1 MDLINYFKIEDIH
14 SYFEVFQLV
23 FAEIER
29 LNYNPEILKRLE
41 EELKDSEGKC
51 FTGRFNRTVNCLNS
65 FSEYVNI
72 RISDTSQINAIM
84 SLIKNDYEKGKIKK
98 EELLDSVKRRLEEY
112 NSKEED
118 IEFYIKI
125 FSELYLE

>member
-1 MDLINYFKIEDIH
+1 
-14 SYFEVFQLV
+14 
-23 FAEIER
+23 
-29 LNYNPEILKRLE
+29 
-41 EELKDSEGKC
+41 
-51 FTGRFNRTVNCLNS
+51 
-65 FSEYVNI
+65 
-72 RISDTSQINAIM
+72 M

-98 EELLDSVKRRLEEY
+98 EELLDSVRNKLEEY

>member
-29 LNYNPEILKRLE
+29 LNYNSEILKRLE
-41 EELKDSEGKC
+41 EELNESECKC

-65 FSEYVNI
+65 FSEH
-72 RISDTSQINAIM
+72 
-84 SLIKNDYEKGKIKK
+84 
-98 EELLDSVKRRLEEY
+98 
-112 NSKEED
+112 
-118 IEFYIKI
+118 
-125 FSELYLE
+125 